1 MEFASSRET
10 RSSSSYNNGYVP
22 ALVRPLEPGREGSRL
37 ALLLPSP
44 ELGML
49 PRWGWGLALGALLA
63 SLWCESPWQLARGLV
78 AVLLPLCS
86 VTWAFCGLA
95 FYYRRAWRD
104 SNVYLMFGGLCLV
117 EFFVQVTLGETIGL
131 HLFMWTLVAFLGL
144 TVLFPIVRNTQ
155 YTSVGLSLV
164 GLRVIIGLSPDSLP
178 GFVRP
183 FLGYVC
189 CLCGYV
195 LSCYLETVMKSSMQ
209 FSAAD
214 PRISVMRRRRSSQ
227 PPPPSSHHRH
237 RRTSLP
243 ALSQRNQ
250 LHSVVDT
257 ELMREAHG
265 MVTDM
270 LTDPCLPPTVI
281 SGLRTIS
288 NLLSPPSQYSHKPK
302 LNYLVELAETGNISD
317 TEESLSPYTGERP
330 SALPKR
336 LRRSLPI
343 SLIRRMSTTWTTTTS
358 ATGMPTLE
366 PEPSRMRSASLRQ
379 PREGPPV
386 TGNSLGYIKPRSFST
401 SASSAFGTMPLN
413 APFRRGRGS
422 WASGDFSP
430 TRPVPSPYS
439 RTLSDETDLI
449 RRRYQSSLENFA
461 AEKQEKRETDS
472 PGRQV
477 TSDYD
482 SADANNSDSSDN
494 LPQGEECPAVEP
506 EQPDGVE
513 DETVTQKETKEDDTE
528 EAVSMEEY
536 LKTVDDNVLLER
548 LYEWD
553 FPVFDLE
560 MEYKDC
566 ILSMMAYRVFQD
578 TGLFEAFRVPKHEFM
593 SYFRALENGYRDV
606 PYHNRVHAADVLHAC
621 WWLTTQPIPGFT
633 QVPLEEDEPV
643 SKDPNTLTPPPTPG
657 LRTPR
662 ASFTGVEESYGILG
676 MNFPALELMALYV
689 AAAMHDYDHPGR
701 TNAFLVATSAPQAVL
716 YNDRSVLENHHAA
729 AAWALLLFRPEL
741 NFLCHLETAE
751 FKRFRFLVIEA
762 ILATDLKRHFDFL
775 TEFNAKLAALN
786 TPSETSSECSFSE
799 VKEKASVANSNS
811 LCPFFHMNEDDSP
824 GIDWRNENDRL
835 LVVQMCIKLADVNGP
850 CKAEN
855 LHITWTNRIVAEFYE
870 QGDDEAGR
878 GLPISPY
885 MDRNKPFLARL
896 QESFINHLVA
906 PLCNA
911 YAAAGLLPG
920 HWVEE
925 EEDLSSTAGKADSEN
940 EASPP
945 EDDDSVDDDATC
957 LKKELQPRKVTSPLT
972 ENIKRNHQRWLQ
984 LLKEEEKEEQQSAE
998 RDESKREFGA
1008 VLEEGEEGRD
1018 EHIDGFKDFD
1028 NEAGKEETL
1037 NSDGDNA
1044 TEEQYSQAHYR
1055 GRSLEG
1061 EKRRIIFESGTIQ
1074 ITEESTIEDTV
1085 ATDLVSQIMEDT
1097 RTELRNVVGLTEQ
1110 GTTTQ
1115 ESYDVQQ
1122 RLEPTDASEV
1132 ESTER

>member
-1 MEFASSRET
+1 M
-10 RSSSSYNNGYVP
+10 Y
-22 ALVRPLEPGREGSRL
+22 
-37 ALLLPSP
+37 
-44 ELGML
+44 
-49 PRWGWGLALGALLA
+49 
-63 SLWCESPWQLARGLV
+63 
-78 AVLLPLCS
+78 
-86 VTWAFCGLA
+86 
-95 FYYRRAWRD
+95 
-104 SNVYLMFGGLCLV
+104 
-117 EFFVQVTLGETIGL
+117 
-131 HLFMWTLVAFLGL
+131 
-144 TVLFPIVRNTQ
+144 
-155 YTSVGLSLV
+155 
-164 GLRVIIGLSPDSLP
+164 
-178 GFVRP
+178 
-183 FLGYVC
+183 
-189 CLCGYV
+189 
-195 LSCYLETVMKSSMQ
+195 
-209 FSAAD
+209 
-214 PRISVMRRRRSSQ
+214 
-227 PPPPSSHHRH
+227 
-237 RRTSLP
+237 
-243 ALSQRNQ
+243 
-250 LHSVVDT
+250 
-257 ELMREAHG
+257 
-265 MVTDM
+265 
-270 LTDPCLPPTVI
+270 
-281 SGLRTIS
+281 S

-302 LNYLVELAETGNISD
+302 VCSVHSNLLSPPSQYSHKPKVCSVYSNLLSPPSQYSHKPKQLNYLVELAETGNISD

-506 EQPDGVE
+506 DQPDGTE
-513 DETVTQKETKEDDTE
+513 DETVTQNETKEDDTE

-925 EEDLSSTAGKADSEN
+925 EEDLSSTAGKGDSEN

-1008 VLEEGEEGRD
+1008 VPEEGEEGRD
-1018 EHIDGFKDFD
+1018 EHIDSFKDFD
-1028 NEAGKEETL
+1028 NEAGKDETL
-1037 NSDGDNA
+1037 SSDGDNA
-1044 TEEQYSQAHYR
+1044 TEEQYTHYR

>member
-22 ALVRPLEPGREGSRL
+22 ALVRPLEPGREGTSSRL

-63 SLWCESPWQLARGLV
+63 SLWCESPWQVARGLV

-131 HLFMWTLVAFLGL
+131 HLFMWTLVTFLGL
-144 TVLFPIVRNTQ
+144 TVLFPLVRNTQ
-155 YTSVGLSLV
+155 YTSVGLSLI
-164 GLRVIIGLSPDSLP
+164 GLRVILGLNPDSLP

-183 FLGYVC
+183 FIGYVC

-195 LSCYLETVMKSSMQ
+195 LSRYLETVVKSSMQ
-209 FSAAD
+209 FPATD

-302 LNYLVELAETGNISD
+302 QLNYLVELAETGNISD

-379 PREGPPV
+379 PREGPPI

-430 TRPVPSPYS
+430 TRPVPNPYS

-449 RRRYQSSLENFA
+449 RRRYQSSLENLM

-494 LPQGEECPAVEP
+494 QLQGEEGPIVEADH
-506 EQPDGVE
+506 PDGAEDDDATQKESKE
-513 DETVTQKETKEDDTE
+513 DETE
-528 EAVSMEEY
+528 EALPMEEY
-536 LKTVDDNVLLER
+536 LKTVDDNAMMDR

-560 MEYKDC
+560 LEFKDC

-578 TGLFEAFRVPKHEFM
+578 TGLFEAFRVPKQEFM
-593 SYFRALENGYRDV
+593 SYFRALENGYREV

-786 TPSETSSECSFSE
+786 TTPSDTSSECSFSE
-799 VKEKASVANSNS
+799 VKEKASVAYSYS
-811 LCPFFHMNEDDSP
+811 LYPFIHMNEDDSP

-925 EEDLSSTAGKADSEN
+925 EEDLNSSSGKVEAEN
-940 EASPP
+940 ESSPP
-945 EDDDSVDDDATC
+945 EDDDSVDDDDATC

-984 LLKEEEKEEQQSAE
+984 LLKEEEKEEQQNAE

-1008 VLEEGEEGRD
+1008 VLEEGEESRE
-1018 EHIDGFKDFD
+1018 EHLDSFNND
-1028 NEAGKEETL
+1028 AGKEETL
-1037 NSDGDNA
+1037 SLDGDNA
-1044 TEEQYSQAHYR
+1044 TEEQCTQSHS
-1055 GRSLEG
+1055 RSLEG

-1085 ATDLVSQIMEDT
+1085 ATGLVSQIMEDT
-1097 RTELRNVVGLTEQ
+1097 RTELRNVVGMTEH
-1110 GTTTQ
+1110 GTTQ
-1115 ESYDVQQ
+1115 ESYAVQQ
-1122 RLEPTDASEV
+1122 RLEPTDAVEEV

>member
-775 TEFNAKLAALN
+775 TEFNAK
-786 TPSETSSECSFSE
+786 
-799 VKEKASVANSNS
+799 
-811 LCPFFHMNEDDSP
+811 MNEDDSP

>member
-302 LNYLVELAETGNISD
+302 QLNYLVELAETGNISD

-775 TEFNAKLAALN
+775 TEFNAK
-786 TPSETSSECSFSE
+786 
-799 VKEKASVANSNS
+799 
-811 LCPFFHMNEDDSP
+811 MNEDDSP

>member
-1 MEFASSRET
+1 M
-10 RSSSSYNNGYVP
+10 
-22 ALVRPLEPGREGSRL
+22 GSN
-37 ALLLPSP
+37 P
-44 ELGML
+44 
-49 PRWGWGLALGALLA
+49 
-63 SLWCESPWQLARGLV
+63 
-78 AVLLPLCS
+78 
-86 VTWAFCGLA
+86 
-95 FYYRRAWRD
+95 
-104 SNVYLMFGGLCLV
+104 
-117 EFFVQVTLGETIGL
+117 
-131 HLFMWTLVAFLGL
+131 
-144 TVLFPIVRNTQ
+144 
-155 YTSVGLSLV
+155 
-164 GLRVIIGLSPDSLP
+164 
-178 GFVRP
+178 
-183 FLGYVC
+183 
-189 CLCGYV
+189 
-195 LSCYLETVMKSSMQ
+195 
-209 FSAAD
+209 
-214 PRISVMRRRRSSQ
+214 
-227 PPPPSSHHRH
+227 
-237 RRTSLP
+237 
-243 ALSQRNQ
+243 

-302 LNYLVELAETGNISD
+302 STLSVLTQTQGMFSNLLSPPSQYSHKPKSTFSVLTQTQGMFSNLLSPPSQYSHKPKSTLSVLTQTQGMFYSNLLSPPSQYSHKPKQLNYLVELAETGNISD

-494 LPQGEECPAVEP
+494 LPQGEECPTVEP
-506 EQPDGVE
+506 DQPDGTE

-799 VKEKASVANSNS
+799 VKEK
-811 LCPFFHMNEDDSP
+811 MNEDDSP

-1018 EHIDGFKDFD
+1018 EHIDSFKDFD
-1028 NEAGKEETL
+1028 NEAGKDETL
-1037 NSDGDNA
+1037 SSDGDNA
-1044 TEEQYSQAHYR
+1044 TEEQYTQAHYR
-1055 GRSLEG
+1055 ARSLEG